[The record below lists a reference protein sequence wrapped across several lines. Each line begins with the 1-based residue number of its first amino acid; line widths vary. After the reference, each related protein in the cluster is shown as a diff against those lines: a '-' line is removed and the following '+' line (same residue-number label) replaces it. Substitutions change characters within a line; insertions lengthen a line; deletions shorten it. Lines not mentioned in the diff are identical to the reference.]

1 MRHWSSDA
9 LDALQESDAVAL
21 VSILAVRG
29 SAPRQSG
36 TRMVVTR
43 EGCRGTIGGG
53 NLEFQAIAQA
63 RRILTLPQ
71 GSWRV
76 QDYPLGPLL
85 GQCCGGHVQV
95 QIERLAS
102 GDAGWLGQVAQRSAS
117 GTAFRLRHHFAEDGI
132 ARSLEAAGAEAD
144 APRHA
149 RRPAPGDEIVEQIAG
164 RGLDVLLVGAGHVGC
179 AVARTLEML
188 PIGLDWVDTRPDYA
202 MGGARQEEEAALFAR
217 IGSMAPN
224 NALLVMT
231 HDHGLDYRL
240 AAAGLRSAAGFVG
253 LIGSGTK
260 RARFLSRLAKD
271 GVGAGD
277 RARLVCPVGLPGIGG
292 KEPGVIAVAVAAQL
306 LLLVENG
313 ITPADQGT
321 NMVSCASGSISG

>member
-9 LDALQESDAVAL
+9 LDALGESDAVAL
-21 VSILAVRG
+21 VSILSVRG
-29 SAPRQSG
+29 SAPRPSG

-43 EGCRGTIGGG
+43 DRCRGTIGGG

-63 RRILTLPQ
+63 RRILAMPQ

-102 GDAGWLGQVAQRSAS
+102 SDASWLGEIARRTAS
-117 GTAFRLRHHFAEDGI
+117 GMAFRLRHLFED
-132 ARSLEAAGAEAD
+132 EAITRIVEPAGGEQDQRLPA
-144 APRHA
+144 
-149 RRPAPGDEIVEQIAG
+149 RPASGDEIVERMEG
-164 RGLDVLLVGAGHVGC
+164 RGMNVLLVGAGHVGE
-179 AVARTLEML
+179 AVARTLDAL

-202 MGGARQEEEAALFAR
+202 RDGARHAPEAAIVTCIEEMTPA
-217 IGSMAPN
+217 S
-224 NALLVMT
+224 ALLIMT

-240 AAAGLRSAAGFVG
+240 ATAGLRTAAGYVG

-271 GVGAGD
+271 GLEERD
-277 RARLVCPVGLPGIGG
+277 RARLVCPIGLAGIDG
-292 KEPGVIAVAVAAQL
+292 KEPGTIAVAVAAQL
-306 LLLVENG
+306 LLLTRSDPVSF
-313 ITPADQGT
+313 DQGT
-321 NMVSCASGSISG
+321 RMVSCASGSMSG